1 MQYKISIIHP
11 SRSRPE
17 QAELIIKLW
26 LRNAKDQS
34 KIQYI
39 LSVDHNDKDLNRYR
53 RISEVY
59 GVKLHIAMNK
69 SAIEAINRATRKSEG
84 NLIIVV
90 SDDFLCEKD
99 WDEKLLSELEGKE
112 DYLVKTVDC
121 IQPTLITLP
130 VMDRAYYNRFG
141 YVYEPGYLHM
151 FCDEEMTTVG
161 HMLGK
166 VIKSDIV
173 FEHIHYSTGKFQKD
187 SISTKN
193 DKTWNQGKKYFQERL
208 KRNFG
213 IENPLIKH
221 SEIKWQ

>member
-11 SRSRPE
+11 SRSRPRE
-17 QAELIIKLW
+17 AEKAIKLW
-26 LRNAKDQS
+26 LDNAKDKSQ
-34 KIQYI
+34 IQYI
-39 LSVDHNDKDLNRYR
+39 LSVDKDDRELIGYK
-53 RISEVY
+53 RIAGAY
-59 GVKLHIAMNK
+59 GVTVHIAMNK
-69 SAIEAINRATRKSEG
+69 SAIEAINRATSKSEG

-99 WDEKLLSELEGKE
+99 WDEKLLTELEGKE

-141 YVYEPGYLHM
+141 YVYEPGYIHM

-161 HMLGK
+161 YMLGK

-208 KRNFG
+208 KTNFG